1 MTDMMSNEEG
11 YGGRGRVQGFDG
23 GGRRLKVV
31 LRT

>member
-1 MTDMMSNEEG
+1 MMSNEEG

-23 GGRRLKVV
+23 GGGRRLKVV